1 MVYFICSLRKMQ
13 IGEAMNNELFQKK
26 TPSFDKIDHF
36 DGNFVPSAIIF
47 MSGSG
52 TNAEKLLESPDCG
65 KLWKCSAIVT
75 DRVKGC
81 RAKEIAE
88 RFNVP
93 YILHDI
99 FQFYKDHG
107 ADSISVATERGMELR
122 NLWTDELRKKI
133 ADVPHDFGL
142 LAGFVPLS
150 NIVGDFPCLNVHP
163 GDLTIEK
170 DGIRLL
176 AGLHSGPVETAILEK
191 HPALRSSVIIATPY
205 NPGEKNV
212 DSGFVLG
219 ISDPVAVELPDGVT
233 LEELQACKENRVKG
247 RNDLLG
253 KIADEHIDRLKEGG
267 DWKLFPAVTKA
278 FTQGRYAYTE
288 NNTLLW
294 KCDDGIFREVKTVR
308 FENSGI
314 TPVFL

>member
-1 MVYFICSLRKMQ
+1 
-13 IGEAMNNELFQKK
+13 MNCKLFMKK
-26 TPSFDKIDHF
+26 FTSFDKIDHF
-36 DGNFVPSAIIF
+36 DDISVPSAIIF

-75 DRVKGC
+75 DRTKGC

-99 FQFYKDHG
+99 FEFYKERGLDK
-107 ADSISVATERGMELR
+107 ISVATERGMEVR
-122 NLWTDELRKKI
+122 NLWTDALREKI
-133 ADVPHDFGL
+133 ADIPHDFGL

-150 NIVGDFPCLNVHP
+150 NIVGDFPCLYVHP
-163 GDLTIEK
+163 GDVTVEK
-170 DGIRLL
+170 DGVRIL
-176 AGLHSGPVETAILEK
+176 AGLHSGPVETAILEG
-191 HPALRSSVIIATPY
+191 HSTLRSSVIIATPFI
-205 NPGEKNV
+205 PGEGNV

-219 ISDPVAVELPDGVT
+219 VSAPVEIKLPDGVT
-233 LEELQACKENRVKG
+233 IEQLQACKNARTKG
-247 RNDLLG
+247 RDDLLG

-267 DWKLFPAVTKA
+267 DWKLFPAVTQA
-278 FTQGRYAYTE
+278 FTQNRYAYDDE
-288 NNTLLW
+288 NNLLW
-294 KCDDGIFREVKTVR
+294 KCDDGVFQKIKTVR
-308 FENSGI
+308 FENGTV

>member
-1 MVYFICSLRKMQ
+1 
-13 IGEAMNNELFQKK
+13 MNCKLFMKK
-26 TPSFDKIDHF
+26 FTSFDKIDHF
-36 DGNFVPSAIIF
+36 DDISVPSAIIF

-75 DRVKGC
+75 DRTKGC

-99 FQFYKDHG
+99 FEFYKERGLDK
-107 ADSISVATERGMELR
+107 ISVATERGMEVR
-122 NLWTDELRKKI
+122 NLWTDALREKI
-133 ADVPHDFGL
+133 ADIPHDFGL

-163 GDLTIEK
+163 GDLTVEK
-170 DGIRLL
+170 DGVRIL
-176 AGLHSGPVETAILEK
+176 AGLHSGPVETAILEGYS
-191 HPALRSSVIIATPY
+191 ALRSSVIIATPFI
-205 NPGEKNV
+205 PGEGNV

-219 ISDPVAVELPDGVT
+219 VSAPVEIKLPDGVT
-233 LEELQACKENRVKG
+233 IEQLQACKNARTKG
-247 RNDLLG
+247 RDDLLG

-267 DWKLFPAVTKA
+267 DWKLFPAVTQA
-278 FTQGRYAYTE
+278 FTQNRYAYDDE
-288 NNTLLW
+288 NNLLW
-294 KCDDGIFREVKTVR
+294 KCDDGVFRKIKTVR
-308 FENSGI
+308 FENGTV

>member
-13 IGEAMNNELFQKK
+13 IGEAMNNQLFQKK
-26 TPSFDKIDHF
+26 LISFQKTDRFEDS
-36 DGNFVPSAIIF
+36 FVPSAIIF

-75 DRVKGC
+75 DRTKGC

-107 ADSISVATERGMELR
+107 AESISVATERGMELR

-133 ADVPHDFGL
+133 ADIPHDFGL

-150 NIVGDFPCLNVHP
+150 NIVADFPCLNVHP

-170 DGIRLL
+170 DGVRLL

-219 ISDPVAVELPDGVT
+219 ISDKVAVELPEGVT
-233 LEELQACKENRVKG
+233 LEQLQACKENRVKG
-247 RNDLLG
+247 RDDLLG

-278 FTQGRYAYTE
+278 FTQGRYAYSE
-288 NNTLLW
+288 NNNLLW

-308 FENSGI
+308 FEKNGI

>member
-1 MVYFICSLRKMQ
+1 
-13 IGEAMNNELFQKK
+13 MNCKLFSKK
-26 TPSFDKIDHF
+26 LTFNSKNDTFG
-36 DGNFVPSAIIF
+36 GNFVPSAIIF

-52 TNAEKLLESPDCG
+52 TNAEKLLESEDRG
-65 KLWKCSAIVT
+65 KLWNCSAIVT
-75 DRVKGC
+75 DRTRGC
-81 RAKEIAE
+81 RAEEIAK
-88 RFNVP
+88 RFGIP

-107 ADSISVATERGMELR
+107 LETISVATERGMEVR
-122 NLWTDELRKKI
+122 NLWTDALREKI

-170 DGIRLL
+170 EGVRIL

-191 HPALRSSVIIATPY
+191 HNVLRSSVIIATPY

-219 ISDPVAVELPDGVT
+219 VSDPVNIELPEGVT
-233 LEELQACKENRVKG
+233 LEQLQECKRSRIKG
-247 RNDLLG
+247 RDDLLG

-267 DWKLFPAVTKA
+267 DWILFPAVTKA
-278 FTQGRYAYTE
+278 FTHGRYSYDD
-288 NNTLLW
+288 NGNLLW
-294 KCDDGIFREVKTVR
+294 RYDDGVFRPVKTVR
-308 FENSGI
+308 FENGEMI
-314 TPVFL
+314 PVPL

>member
-1 MVYFICSLRKMQ
+1 
-13 IGEAMNNELFQKK
+13 MNCKLFEKK
-26 TPSFDKIDHF
+26 LPSFNKIDHF
-36 DGNFVPSAIIF
+36 DGSSVPSAIIF

-52 TNAEKLLESPDCG
+52 TNAEKLLESPDHG

-88 RFNVP
+88 KFRIP
-93 YILHDI
+93 YILYDI

-107 ADSISVATERGMELR
+107 LETISVATERGLEVR
-122 NLWTDELRKKI
+122 NLWTDALREKI

-163 GDLTIEK
+163 GDLTIERN
-170 DGIRLL
+170 GVRIL
-176 AGLHSGPVETAILEK
+176 AGLHSGPVETAILEGY
-191 HPALRSSVIIATPY
+191 PALRSSVIIATPY
-205 NPGEKNV
+205 IPGEKNV

-219 ISDPVAVELPDGVT
+219 VSAPVAIEFPEGVT
-233 LEELQACKENRVKG
+233 LENLQECKKARVKG
-247 RNDLLG
+247 RDDLLG
-253 KIADEHIDRLKEGG
+253 RIADEHIDRLKEGG

-278 FTQGRYAYTE
+278 FTQGRYAYNE
-288 NNTLLW
+288 QNQLLW
-294 KCDDGIFREVKTVR
+294 KCDDGIFRAVKTVK
-308 FENSGI
+308 FEDGEMN
-314 TPVFL
+314 PVFL

>member
-1 MVYFICSLRKMQ
+1 MQ
-13 IGEAMNNELFQKK
+13 IGEAMNNTLFVKK
-26 TPSFDKIDHF
+26 TATFSKIDHF
-36 DGNFVPSAIIF
+36 ESPSVPSAIIF

-52 TNAEKLLESPDCG
+52 TNAVKLLESPDCG

-81 RAKEIAE
+81 RAKEIAD

-107 ADSISVATERGMELR
+107 SESISVATERGMELR

-133 ADVPHDFGL
+133 ADIPHDFGL

-170 DGIRLL
+170 DGVRLL

-191 HPALRSSVIIATPY
+191 HPALKSSVIIATPY
-205 NPGEKNV
+205 IPGEKNV
-212 DSGFVLG
+212 DAGFILG
-219 ISDPVAVELPDGVT
+219 VSDPVAVELPEGVT
-233 LEELQACKENRVKG
+233 LEQLHECKKNRVKG
-247 RNDLLG
+247 RDDLLG

-267 DWKLFPAVTKA
+267 DWKLFPAVTAA
-278 FTQGRYAYTE
+278 FTQGRYAYSE
-288 NNTLLW
+288 DNTLLW
-294 KCDDGIFREVKTVR
+294 RCDDGIYRKVKTVL
-308 FENSGI
+308 FENGTI
-314 TPVFL
+314 NPVFL

>member
-1 MVYFICSLRKMQ
+1 
-13 IGEAMNNELFQKK
+13 MNCKLFEKK
-26 TPSFDKIDHF
+26 ISSFDKIDHL
-36 DGNFVPSAIIF
+36 DGGFVPSAIIF

-52 TNAEKLLESPDCG
+52 TNAEKLLESPEHG

-75 DRVKGC
+75 DREKGC

-88 RFNVP
+88 KFRIP

-99 FQFYKDHG
+99 FQFYRDHG
-107 ADSISVATERGMELR
+107 LETISVAAESGMKVR
-122 NLWTDELRKKI
+122 NLWTDALRRKI
-133 ADVPHDFGL
+133 EDIPHDFGL

-163 GDLTIEK
+163 GDLTIERN
-170 DGIRLL
+170 GERIL
-176 AGLHSGPVETAILEK
+176 AGLHSGPVETAILEG
-191 HPALRSSVIIATPY
+191 HPALKSSVIIATPY

-219 ISDPVAVELPDGVT
+219 ISDPVEIKLPEGVT
-233 LEELQACKENRVKG
+233 IEQLLECKKARTKG

-253 KIADEHIDRLKEGG
+253 RIADEHIDRLKEGG

-278 FTQGRYAYTE
+278 FTQGRYAYDE
-288 NNTLLW
+288 ANRLLW
-294 KCDDGIFREVKTVR
+294 KCDDGTFRPVKTVK
-308 FENSGI
+308 FEKGSMIPEFSGE
-314 TPVFL
+314 